1 MSDFYFKFIKFG
13 VVGFSGVFVDFGV
26 TWLLKEQLKVNQ
38 YVANTCGFLCAV
50 VSNFILNRLWTFQD
64 SNPDVMM
71 QFGKFLVLS
80 LVGLGLNNLFIY
92 WLTEKYKTNFY
103 AAKLLATGVVMV
115 WNFWANSRFTFRS

>member
-26 TWLLKEQLKVNQ
+26 TWLLKEQLKVNK
-38 YVANTCGFLCAV
+38 YAANTCGFLCAV

-64 SNPDVMM
+64 SNPDVML

-92 WLTEKYKTNFY
+92 WMTEKYKTNFY
-103 AAKLLATGVVMV
+103 AAKLLATGVVMI